1 MGLFDRLRRS
11 KNAVK
16 ATPVG
21 NYKLMAQATNGAVV
35 YDGKVYDSDILRA
48 AIRPKVRTIGKMT
61 LKHTRKTRDGDESNE
76 QDLYMQ
82 LLLREPNA
90 FMSMQQ
96 LLEKL
101 VSQLEVNNNAFA
113 VIVRDGYGL
122 PEQILPVNA
131 VSVEVVLD
139 ERGNMYYKFNTLAG
153 KAFTFSIEDVIHLRK
168 DVMDNDLIGKSNAKS
183 LLPLMEVVYS
193 SDRSIVNAVK
203 NSGIIRWLL
212 KFHGSIRPD
221 DIKRQTKEFAESFLQ
236 VDDMGENVGVAG
248 VDSKSDAVQIQPHD
262 FVPDPKNM
270 DGTVKRLYS
279 YFNTNEKIVMS
290 TYNENEF
297 NSWYETNVE
306 PDLMQIA
313 NEFTRKLFT
322 RRQRAFG
329 NRIEFDALNLTYAS
343 LQTKLGLV
351 QLVDRGILSR
361 NEVRG
366 VLNLSSIE
374 GGDEYLLRLDTGVIK
389 EDGSRDQQ
397 DESEDEQGGG
407 LDDENIEDTRRDRT
421 TR

>member
-1 MGLFDRLRRS
+1 MGLFDRFRS

-16 ATPVG
+16 VSRVG
-21 NYKLMAQATNGAVV
+21 EYKMMAQSINGAIV

-48 AIRPKVRTIGKMT
+48 AIRPKARTIGKMT
-61 LKHTRKTRDGDESNE
+61 LKHTRKNKDGSESAE

-101 VSQLEVNNNAFA
+101 ITQLEINNNAFA
-113 VIVRDGYGL
+113 VIVRDNYGL
-122 PEQILPVNA
+122 PEQILPINA
-131 VSVEVVLD
+131 VSVEIVLD
-139 ERGNMYYKFNTLAG
+139 DNSNLFYKFSTLAG
-153 KAFTFSIEDVIHLRK
+153 KTFTFSIEDVIHIRK
-168 DVMDNDLIGKSNAKS
+168 DVVDNDLIGKPNTKT

-193 SDRSIVNAVK
+193 SDLSIVNAVK

-212 KFHGSIRPD
+212 KFHGSIRPE

-236 VDDMGENVGVAG
+236 VDDMGENIGVAG
-248 VDSKSDAVQIQPHD
+248 VDSKSDATQIKPHD
-262 FVPDPKNM
+262 FVPDAKNTA
-270 DGTVKRLYS
+270 GTVNRIYA

-306 PDLMQIA
+306 PDLIQIA
-313 NEFTRKLFT
+313 NEFTRKLFS

-351 QLVDRGILSR
+351 QLVDRGILNA

-366 VLNLSSIE
+366 VFNLSSIE
-374 GGDEYLLRLDTGVIK
+374 GGDEYVRRLDTAPIETSNQQGAGVN
-389 EDGSRDQQ
+389 EGT
-397 DESEDEQGGG
+397 
-407 LDDENIEDTRRDRT
+407 ENKRGNRA
-421 TR
+421 

>member
-1 MGLFDRLRRS
+1 MGLLDRFRS
-11 KNAVK
+11 SNAVK
-16 ATPVG
+16 VTPVRQ
-21 NYKLMAQATNGAVV
+21 YKLMAQSTNGAIV

-48 AIRPKVRTIGKMT
+48 AIRPKARTIGKMT

-76 QDLYMQ
+76 NELYMQ

-101 VSQLEVNNNAFA
+101 VTQLEINNNAFA
-113 VIVRDGYGL
+113 VIVRDDYGL

-131 VSVEVVLD
+131 VSVEVMLD
-139 ERGNMYYKFNTLAG
+139 DASNLFYKFSTLAG
-153 KAFTFSIEDVIHLRK
+153 KSFTFSIEDVIHIRK
-168 DVMDNDLIGKSNAKS
+168 DVVDNDLIGKSNTKT
-183 LLPLMEVVYS
+183 LLPLMEVVYT
-193 SDRSIVNAVK
+193 SDVSIVNAVK

-212 KFHGSIRPD
+212 KFHGSIRPE
-221 DIKRQTKEFAESFLQ
+221 DIKRQTREFAESFLQ
-236 VDDMGENVGVAG
+236 VDETGENVGVAG
-248 VDSKSDAVQIQPHD
+248 VDSKSDATQITPHD
-262 FVPDPKNM
+262 FVPDAKNM

-279 YFNTNEKIVMS
+279 FFNTNEKIVMS

-306 PDLMQIA
+306 PDLIQIA
-313 NEFTRKLFT
+313 NEFTRKLFS

-351 QLVDRGILSR
+351 QLVDRGILSP
-361 NEVRG
+361 NEVRH
-366 VLNLSSIE
+366 VFNLSSIE
-374 GGDEYLLRLDTGVIK
+374 GGDEYVRRLDTASIETTQTEG
-389 EDGSRDQQ
+389 
-397 DESEDEQGGG
+397 
-407 LDDENIEDTRRDRT
+407 ENVNEGTENQRRNSPER
-421 TR
+421 

>member
-1 MGLFDRLRRS
+1 MGLFDIFRP
-11 KNAVK
+11 KNSVK
-16 ATPVG
+16 VTPVG
-21 NYKLMAQATNGAVV
+21 NYKLMAQSTNGAIV

-61 LKHTRKTRDGDESNE
+61 LKHTRKDKDGREMSEE
-76 QDLYMQ
+76 QELYMQ

-96 LLEKL
+96 LLEKM

-113 VIVRDGYGL
+113 VIVRDAYGL

-153 KAFTFSIEDVIHLRK
+153 KSFTFSIEDVIHLRK
-168 DVMDNDLIGKSNAKS
+168 DVMDNDLIGKSNTKS

-193 SDRSIVNAVK
+193 SDTSIVNAVK
-203 NSGIIRWLL
+203 NSGVVRWLL

-221 DIKRQTKEFAESFLQ
+221 DIKRQTREFAESFLQ

-248 VDSKSDAVQIQPHD
+248 VDSKSDATQIQPHD
-262 FVPDPKNM
+262 FVPDSKNM
-270 DGTVKRLYS
+270 DTTVRRIYS
-279 YFNTNEKIVMS
+279 YFNTNEKMVMS
-290 TYNENEF
+290 IFNENEF

-306 PDLMQIA
+306 PDLIQIA

-351 QLVDRGILSR
+351 QLVDRGILSP

-366 VLNLSSIE
+366 VFNLSSIE
-374 GGDEYLLRLDTGVIK
+374 GGDEYVRRLDTAPVK
-389 EDGSRDQQ
+389 ETDTGQATENDTEPEGAEVDG
-397 DESEDEQGGG
+397 EDV
-407 LDDENIEDTRRDRT
+407 ENKRRYRSTR
-421 TR
+421 

>member
-1 MGLFDRLRRS
+1 MGIFDIFRP
-11 KNAVK
+11 KNSVK
-16 ATPVG
+16 VTPVG
-21 NYKLMAQATNGAVV
+21 NYKLMAQTTNGAIV

-48 AIRPKVRTIGKMT
+48 AIRPKARTIGKMT
-61 LKHTRKTRDGDESNE
+61 LRHTRRDQNGSERSEE
-76 QDLYMQ
+76 QELYMQ
-82 LLLREPNA
+82 LLLKEPNA

-153 KAFTFSIEDVIHLRK
+153 KSFTFSIEDVIHLRK
-168 DVMDNDLIGKSNAKS
+168 DVMDNDLIGKNNTKS
-183 LLPLMEVVYS
+183 LLPLMEVVFA
-193 SDRSIVNAVK
+193 SDTSIVNAVK
-203 NSGIIRWLL
+203 NSGIVRWLL

-221 DIKRQTKEFAESFLQ
+221 DIKRQTREFAESFLQ

-248 VDSKSDAVQIQPHD
+248 VDSKSDATQIQPHD
-262 FVPDPKNM
+262 FVPDSKNM
-270 DGTVKRLYS
+270 DSTVKRIYS

-306 PDLMQIA
+306 PDLIQIA

-351 QLVDRGILSR
+351 QLVDRGILSA

-374 GGDEYLLRLDTGVIK
+374 GGDEYVRRLDTAPIK
-389 EDGSRDQQ
+389 ETDAGLATDNDTEGDEVDGQ
-397 DESEDEQGGG
+397 DI
-407 LDDENIEDTRRDRT
+407 ENQRRNRT